1 MRRIS
6 NFLEWYFVRV
16 PISQLYFAKNISLL
30 IEDSFG
36 VLINLRYYFAPYYHD
51 TSYTGRILSIIVR
64 TISIVT
70 GLVAIIIFALIF
82 FLLPIF
88 WVLAPL
94 LTIYSPTIIIILL
107 LSTIYYALIG
117 VYKPK
122 TINPSK
128 SKPHKITDSMSYYTL
143 RAFELYPSTIFWQ
156 ELAKN
161 SKLKRFIIKS
171 GIPLYEVINV
181 LKNSPILDQKII
193 LSRIFELSQ
202 KHNLRKIRIVHLFS
216 ALVLENLAILKPLL
230 QKNQLDEQT
239 LQTYLEWDEYE
250 YNRAHPPMPF
260 DPDYLLNTGGGI
272 NRDHRGIITPIL
284 DSLSIDYTAE
294 ASNQR
299 HEMRLIRLNLI
310 QQIENIL
317 QKSSNANIILLGE
330 DGVGKESLIWEISQ
344 LILSGNLHGQLWG
357 KRIVGLNISSI
368 LSANTHTSHEALFN
382 QILNEINRSGNIIL
396 YINNIVAALE
406 SQKTHG
412 LSIFA
417 LLQEPLSQ
425 QRCHIILSC
434 TPEEYSRLQN
444 EYPLITGLS
453 ETINITE
460 TNLNETLHITHLESL
475 QLEAKYN
482 IIIPYPIIKLT
493 VQLAQEFIF
502 NKPFPEKAVTLLE
515 NTVIETSHHV
525 NYQQTPWG
533 PKIIVQPVF
542 VSQTL
547 SKITD
552 IPTGIVSQSEA
563 QKLLQLEDVIQRD
576 VIGQK
581 EAIHA
586 IVSTLQRNRAG
597 IRSVN
602 KPIGTFLF
610 AGPTGV
616 GKTHVAKMLAKHYY
630 GDPEA
635 MIRLDMSEF
644 QTPDTIHRL
653 TSREAGSLTEKV
665 RQKPFSL
672 ILLDELEKA
681 DHHILDVFLQILDD
695 ARLTDQFGNV
705 CKFNQTIIIATT
717 NVGNSDIA
725 KLPLD
730 QNFFSAAVHILESE
744 FRTEFLNRF
753 DNIIAFHTL
762 SSDDI
767 REIIKLQL
775 RQLNEKLYQ
784 DHKIKLKLLPQTVEW
799 LVTFGYSPEFGA
811 RNLKRVLQDSIE
823 TKLAQM
829 ILKGEVQNGQNV
841 TL

>member
-1 MRRIS
+1 MRQIS
-6 NFLEWYFVRV
+6 NFLEWYFVRA
-16 PISQLYFAKNISLL
+16 PISHIFFAKNISLL

-36 VLINLRYYFAPYYHD
+36 VLINLRYFFAPYYHD
-51 TSYTGRILSIIVR
+51 TTYTGRILSIIVR

-70 GLVAIIIFALIF
+70 GLVALVIFALIF
-82 FLLPIF
+82 FLFPIF
-88 WVLAPL
+88 WLLAPL
-94 LTIYSPTIIIILL
+94 LTLYYPTTITVLITA
-107 LSTIYYALIG
+107 TIYYFLIA
-117 VYKPK
+117 VHKPK

-128 SKPHKITDSMSYYTL
+128 SKPQKITDSMAYQTL
-143 RAFELYPSTIFWQ
+143 RAYELYPSSIFWH
-156 ELAKN
+156 EIAKN
-161 SKLKRFIIKS
+161 SKLQRFIIKS
-171 GIPLYEVINV
+171 GIPLHDVINT
-181 LKNSPILDQKII
+181 LKNSPSLDQNII
-193 LSRIFELSQ
+193 LSKIFELSQ
-202 KHNLRKIRIVHLFS
+202 KHNFRKIRIVHLFV
-216 ALVLENLAILKPLL
+216 AILLENLAILKPLL
-230 QKNQLDEQT
+230 QKNQLDEQI

-260 DPDYLLNTGGGI
+260 DPDYLLTTGGGT

-284 DSLSIDYTAE
+284 DSQSIDYTKE
-294 ASNQR
+294 ATSQR
-299 HEMRLIRLNLI
+299 HELRLIRLNLV
-310 QQIENIL
+310 QQIESSL
-317 QKSSNANIILLGE
+317 QKSSNANIILKGE

-344 LILSGNLHGQLWG
+344 LILSGNLQGQLWG

-368 LSANTHTSHEALFN
+368 LSSNAFTSHEALFS

-396 YINNIVAALE
+396 YINDIVAALE

-417 LLQEPLSQ
+417 LLQEPLNQ
-425 QRCHIILSC
+425 QRCNIIVSC
-434 TPEEYSRLQN
+434 TPVEYSKLQN
-444 EYPLITGLS
+444 EYPLLIGLS
-453 ETINITE
+453 ETISITE
-460 TNLNETLHITHLESL
+460 TNLTETHHITHLESL

-482 IIIPYPIIKLT
+482 VIIPYPIITLS

-502 NKPFPEKAVTLLE
+502 NNPFPQKAITLLE
-515 NTVIETSHHV
+515 NTVIETARMD

-533 PKIIVQPVF
+533 PKIIVQPIF

-547 SKITD
+547 SQTTD

-563 QKLLQLEDVIQRD
+563 QKLLQLESIIQED

-586 IVSTLQRNRAG
+586 VVSTLQRNRAG
-597 IRSVN
+597 VRSVN

-630 GDPEA
+630 GDTEA
-635 MIRLDMSEF
+635 MLRLDMSEF
-644 QTPDTIHRL
+644 QSPESIHRL
-653 TSREAGSLTEKV
+653 TSREASSLTERV

-681 DHHILDVFLQILDD
+681 DSHILDIFLQILDD
-695 ARLTDQFGNV
+695 ARLTDQSGHI

-717 NVGNSDIA
+717 NVGNSHIS
-725 KLPLD
+725 KLPKD
-730 QNFFSAAVHILESE
+730 QNFFSAAVRILEKE

-767 REIIKLQL
+767 REIIKLQIN
-775 RQLNEKLYQ
+775 QLNEKLYQ
-784 DHKIKLKLLPQTVEW
+784 DHKIKLELLPQTVEW
-799 LVTFGYSPEFGA
+799 LVTFGHSPEFGA
-811 RNLKRVLQDSIE
+811 RNLKRVMQDSVE

-829 ILKGEVQNGQNV
+829 LLKGDVQEGQSIK
-841 TL
+841 L